1 VIDPSTSRRTAS
13 PPEGVTEA
21 RARSEAPEALDG
33 RPAESDDG
41 RDPAAEQPPVVV
53 TAEQPATTD
62 ADRGRWLRVAGPWL
76 LVLGV
81 TLVSLWLRVRSPM
94 WLVDAPNDDGLFARL
109 AGHLID
115 GEWLGP
121 YNELTLAKGPG
132 YPLFMAVAYRLHLPL
147 KLAEHGVHLLACA
160 VTGLA
165 VWRVFRSR
173 AAGLVAYVALALNP
187 AYLGATA
194 ARIARDPYYGSLGL
208 LLAGA
213 IVLVVASVPDLAAR
227 GPRWAVPAAVVG
239 GPAVGVVAAGYYL
252 TREERIWL
260 MPALAVAVLAC
271 VVGWPRH
278 RRLTVANGLV
288 LGAFA
293 VLAGVTGTVAVGWTA
308 SQNEQAYGTSVT
320 ADLAD
325 GEIARAYREWQRVEA
340 GRERRFVTVSE
351 AQRQAVYRVSPAAAE
366 MAGAFS
372 TEAADWKGLACG
384 WVGLCDD
391 FGPFFV
397 WAMREAGTVSGH
409 GGSGAESQHYFG
421 QVADDIARACDT
433 GALRC
438 TARPIGPMPP
448 LNRIDGGELNRSTW
462 RLAGA
467 FLAYDV
473 GEPERPPSGGGGPGY
488 WPPLTHPLRGVGS
501 EAGYIASEAGPLRH
515 QEVVAGLTDLYR
527 WAMRIGVVVAL
538 AGLVAGVATRKGR
551 RNWGAL
557 LLVAAAL
564 VAVVARLLLIAL
576 IDATAWPAAKQFN
589 YILPVTDFLVLFV
602 LLGTWTLAG
611 VLLHR
616 RAPRTAA
623 PHPATTHH
631 EPESWSGTT
640 PTGTPQTPSLNPA
653 TSAP

>member
-1 VIDPSTSRRTAS
+1 M
-13 PPEGVTEA
+13 
-21 RARSEAPEALDG
+21 
-33 RPAESDDG
+33 
-41 RDPAAEQPPVVV
+41 
-53 TAEQPATTD
+53 
-62 ADRGRWLRVAGPWL
+62 
-76 LVLGV
+76 LGV

-109 AGHLID
+109 AGHLLD

-160 VTGLA
+160 VMGVA

-173 AAGLVAYVALALNP
+173 AAGMATYVALALNP

-194 ARIARDPYYGSLGL
+194 ARIGRDAYYGSLGL
-208 LLAGA
+208 LLAGG

-227 GPRWAVPAAVVG
+227 GPRWAVPAAVVA

-271 VVGWPRH
+271 VVGWPRR

-288 LGAFA
+288 LGAFT
-293 VLAGVTGTVAVGWTA
+293 VLAGATGAVAVGWTA

-340 GRERRFVTVSE
+340 GRERQFVTVSE

-372 TEAADWKGLACG
+372 TEAADWVGLGCG
-384 WVGLCDD
+384 WVGVCDD

-462 RLAGA
+462 RMAGA
-467 FLAYDV
+467 FLAYNV
-473 GEPERPPSGGGGPGY
+473 GEPERPPSGGGGSGLLAPADPPPARRGQRGRLHRVRGRPAAPPGGGGRPHRPLPVGHADRGRGGPRRPRGRGRHPEG
-488 WPPLTHPLRGVGS
+488 PPQLGS
-501 EAGYIASEAGPLRH
+501 PAAGGGHARRRRRPAPADRPHRRH
-515 QEVVAGLTDLYR
+515 R
-527 WAMRIGVVVAL
+527 L
-538 AGLVAGVATRKGR
+538 AGRQAVQLHPPGHRFP
-551 RNWGAL
+551 GA
-557 LLVAAAL
+557 VRAARQL
-564 VAVVARLLLIAL
+564 DARPR
-576 IDATAWPAAKQFN
+576 PAR
-589 YILPVTDFLVLFV
+589 PSCP
-602 LLGTWTLAG
+602 
-611 VLLHR
+611 
-616 RAPRTAA
+616 PRTA
-623 PHPATTHH
+623 PPQPATY
-631 EPESWSGTT
+631 
-640 PTGTPQTPSLNPA
+640 
-653 TSAP
+653 AP